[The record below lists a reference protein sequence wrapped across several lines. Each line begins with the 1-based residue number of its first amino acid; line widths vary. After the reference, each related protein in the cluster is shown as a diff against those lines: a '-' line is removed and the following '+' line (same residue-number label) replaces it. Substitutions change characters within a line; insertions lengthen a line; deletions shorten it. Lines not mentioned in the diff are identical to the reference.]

1 MELDTH
7 NEIQIKNIYL
17 IKRPNM
23 DPIFDKTSK
32 CESEDLKMPKRG
44 HKMTQIVFFGW
55 LILT

>member
-17 IKRPNM
+17 IKRSNM

-55 LILT
+55 LILN